1 MSLPIAFA
9 TPSPRASATAPRQ
22 DAASADGF
30 AVVIRDEAAA
40 ADALASFAPANP
52 DASAEPTE
60 HPTDVGGLTGREQ
73 VILPGALPSTPETLP
88 SAPPGDAA
96 VTTSDAKTIEPLQSA
111 GSPPA
116 EDADV
121 AAVQAPGSAAGDAAA
136 PTPVA
141 QPAPGQLITQTQEAA
156 QSQHAAQTLPP
167 AQAQQSAQAQQ
178 TARTP
183 EPAQATGSAADPIT
197 PRVTTTDPMPASA
210 RVVVPAPAQPPV
222 EPQPVSPAPPASSP
236 AQTVL
241 PAQRPSA
248 QEAPQN
254 LRLVQTGEQTPT
266 APAATPGAALPVAS
280 APSPDQATAAT
291 SAPRPVLLPQ
301 LAAPVIALARS
312 PQGEHSI
319 TLTVRP
325 ENLGPVTV
333 RAHIS
338 GSSIRLELHA
348 PSDAGREALRVIL
361 ADLRRDLSAA
371 APGASVD
378 LSARDA
384 TSDAQARPDSQ
395 GRFDLHG
402 RADEQSRGEP
412 RGLPRTEDG
421 TVHGAREPASVA
433 PVPDPHLSSSHP
445 RIDVYA

>member
-40 ADALASFAPANP
+40 ADALASFAPENP

-88 SAPPGDAA
+88 SAPPGVAA
-96 VTTSDAKTIEPLQSA
+96 VMTSDANTIESRQIA
-111 GSPPA
+111 GSPQA

-121 AAVQAPGSAAGDAAA
+121 AAVQAPGSAADDAAA

-167 AQAQQSAQAQQ
+167 AQDQQSAQAQQ
-178 TARTP
+178 AAGSHG
-183 EPAQATGSAADPIT
+183 PAQAIGSAADPST
-197 PRVTTTDPMPASA
+197 ARVTATDPIPASA
-210 RVVVPAPAQPPV
+210 RVVAPAPAQPPV
-222 EPQPVSPAPPASSP
+222 DPQPVSPAPPASP

-248 QEAPQN
+248 QEAAQN

-266 APAATPGAALPVAS
+266 APAATPGSALPVAS
-280 APSPDQATAAT
+280 APSPDQATGAA

-319 TLTVRP
+319 TLTVTP

-348 PSDAGREALRVIL
+348 TSDAGREALRVIL
-361 ADLRRDLSAA
+361 TDLRRDLSAA

-378 LSARDA
+378 LSARDT
-384 TSDAQARPDSQ
+384 TSDAQPRPDSQ

>member
-30 AVVIRDEAAA
+30 AAVIRDEAAA
-40 ADALASFAPANP
+40 SEALASFAPTNP
-52 DASAEPTE
+52 DASAEPTA
-60 HPTDVGGLTGREQ
+60 HPADSDGLTGLER
-73 VILPGALPSTPETLP
+73 VILPGAPPSTPEILP
-88 SAPPGDAA
+88 SAPPADAA
-96 VTTSDAKTIEPLQSA
+96 VMTSDAKTIESLQTA

-116 EDADV
+116 EGADIV
-121 AAVQAPGSAAGDAAA
+121 AVQAPGPAAGDAAA
-136 PTPVA
+136 PTPVG

-156 QSQHAAQTLPP
+156 QAQQAAQTLPTAEAQQP
-167 AQAQQSAQAQQ
+167 AQDQQ

-183 EPAQATGSAADPIT
+183 EPAQAQGSAADPIT
-197 PRVTTTDPMPASA
+197 PRVTTTDPMPASG
-210 RVVVPAPAQPPV
+210 RVVAPAPAQPPV
-222 EPQPVSPAPPASSP
+222 DPQPVSPAPPASP

-266 APAATPGAALPVAS
+266 APAAAPGSALPVAS
-280 APSPDQATAAT
+280 APSPDQATAAA

-319 TLTVRP
+319 TLTVTP

-361 ADLRRDLSAA
+361 TDLRRDLSAA

-384 TSDAQARPDSQ
+384 TSDAQARLDSQ

-412 RGLPRTEDG
+412 RGLPGTEDG
-421 TVHGAREPASVA
+421 TAHGAREPASVV
-433 PVPDPHLSSSHP
+433 PVPAPHLSSSHP

>member
-30 AVVIRDEAAA
+30 AVVVRDEAAA

-73 VILPGALPSTPETLP
+73 VFLPGALPSTPETLP
-88 SAPPGDAA
+88 SAPPGVAA
-96 VTTSDAKTIEPLQSA
+96 VMTSDANTIESRQIA
-111 GSPPA
+111 GSPQA

-156 QSQHAAQTLPP
+156 Q
-167 AQAQQSAQAQQ
+167 AQQSAQAQQ
-178 TARTP
+178 AAGSHG
-183 EPAQATGSAADPIT
+183 PAQAIGSAADPST
-197 PRVTTTDPMPASA
+197 ARVTATDPMPASA
-210 RVVVPAPAQPPV
+210 RVVAPASAQPPRD
-222 EPQPVSPAPPASSP
+222 PQPVPLASP

-241 PAQRPSA
+241 PAQRLSA

-319 TLTVRP
+319 TLTVTP

-361 ADLRRDLSAA
+361 TDLRRDLSAA

-378 LSARDA
+378 LSARDT
-384 TSDAQARPDSQ
+384 TSDAQPRPDSQ

-421 TVHGAREPASVA
+421 TAKGAREPASVA